1 MMALDDG
8 DPNPVAGAATRPG
21 PVKDDE
27 FAPVALLVSED
38 DLWRAIEQH
47 KGPMAADEV
56 DFGFADFGVDGYKKF
71 VFNEYR
77 ALNLLTADELVEITT
92 SAGFKLVRQE
102 RRSVDMEIPQALRGK
117 YPDELLLNNEIF
129 LLLGK

>member
-1 MMALDDG
+1 M
-8 DPNPVAGAATRPG
+8 
-21 PVKDDE
+21 
-27 FAPVALLVSED
+27 
-38 DLWRAIEQH
+38 
-47 KGPMAADEV
+47 
-56 DFGFADFGVDGYKKF
+56 
-71 VFNEYR
+71 
-77 ALNLLTADELVEITT
+77 EITT